1 MQMPFSGKQQNI
13 MPSKTITWSQI
24 TKGGHY

>member
-1 MQMPFSGKQQNI
+1 MPFSGKQQNI